1 MNPAAIDWVELEGG
15 SFKMGNPRG
24 DGYPQDGEGPVHE
37 VTLTSFAIAP
47 TTVTN
52 DQFAKFVDETD
63 YTTEAE
69 EFGWSF
75 VFTMFLP
82 EDFEPTRACLL
93 YTSDA
98 ADE

>member
-1 MNPAAIDWVELEGG
+1 MSSAAFEWLELDGG

-24 DGYPQDGEGPVHE
+24 DGYPQDGETPPHQVS
-37 VTLTSFAIAP
+37 LSPFALAA

-52 DQFAKFVDETD
+52 DQFAQFVAETD

-69 EFGWSF
+69 DFGWSF

-82 EDFEPTRACLL
+82 EE
-93 YTSDA
+93 
-98 ADE
+98 